1 MKKNNNILRMPSIV
15 RNVGI
20 ACLAFLC
27 WVILYILFF
36 QFENCPLII
45 IYGGLIFFPLSLL
58 MLGINWR
65 IEIQQDGF
73 VYRNFWRKKKYYKY
87 SEIEIRLCSQAKT
100 FLYKDNKKVLTI
112 PYYIED
118 GDKFIKLI
126 SKKRKHKPD

>member
-1 MKKNNNILRMPSIV
+1 MKEYHILKMPNIV
-15 RNVGI
+15 KNVGI
-20 ACLAFLC
+20 FGTAFLC
-27 WVILYILFF
+27 VLTVYVLLF
-36 QFENCPLII
+36 QFEDLLYVIVF
-45 IYGGLIFFPLSLL
+45 GGMFELLYISLL

-118 GDKFIKLI
+118 GDRFIKLI
-126 SKKRKHKPD
+126 SKKRKHKPN